1 MIMKR
6 RDFLIGS
13 LAGLMA
19 RPASANVPFA
29 FKPGDSPLISGETEQ
44 GMLRYIELYRQI
56 AARGG
61 WPRIEV
67 NGLQAGDNTPQVA
80 VLRQRLVIT
89 GDLLRASNDTMFDGE
104 LRDAVM
110 RFQARHGVAVNGRVS
125 GITLAHMNVSTA
137 DRLVQLQANLDR
149 LRQVLPRLSRGRHVV
164 MNAPAFEA
172 QAIGNDGRVQ
182 LVSRVIVGKRATP
195 TPVVSAAIQNID
207 LLPYW
212 HVPSTIAFR
221 DLVPTVRK
229 DPAYLISRKIRVY
242 SSFGGSEID
251 PPVVNW
257 NGPEVQRYVFR
268 QDPGAQNALG
278 FVRLDMPNKD
288 IVYMHDTPTKEL
300 FARDERAYSAGCVR
314 VQSIFELADWV
325 IGGQDGWSVERLQQQ
340 AQGGNKQTIKLGQS
354 APVHFV
360 YLTAWEDQGFL
371 QFRNDLYNR
380 DQSASTLPQTADASA
395 RAPFQQIAP

>member
-1 MIMKR
+1 MKR

-13 LAGLMA
+13 LAGLIAGPA
-19 RPASANVPFA
+19 RAEVPFA
-29 FKPGDSPLISGETEQ
+29 FKPGDSPLVSGETEQ
-44 GMLRYIELYRQI
+44 GLLRYIDLYRQI
-56 AARGG
+56 VSRGG
-61 WPRIEV
+61 WPRLEAV
-67 NGLQAGDNTPQVA
+67 ALGVGDNTPQVA
-80 VLRQRLVIT
+80 ALRQRLVAS
-89 GDLLRASNDTMFDGE
+89 GDLLRASTDTMFDGE
-104 LRDAVM
+104 VRDAVM
-110 RFQARHGVAVNGRVS
+110 RFQARHGIAVNGRVS
-125 GITLAHMNVSTA
+125 GITLAHMNVSA
-137 DRLVQLQANLDR
+137 EDRLVQLQANLER
-149 LRQVLPRLSRGRHVV
+149 LRQLLPRVSRGRHVV

-195 TPVVSAAIQNID
+195 TPVVSAIIQNVD

-242 SSFGGSEID
+242 SSFGGTEID
-251 PPVVNW
+251 PSVVNW

-278 FVRLDMPNKD
+278 FVRIDMPNKD

-314 VQSIFELADWV
+314 VQSIFELANWV
-325 IGGQDGWSVERLQQQ
+325 VGGQDGWSIERLQQQ
-340 AQGGNKQTIKLGQS
+340 AQAGNKQTIKLGQS
-354 APVHFV
+354 VPVHFV
-360 YLTAWEDQGFL
+360 YLTAWEDAGL
-371 QFRNDLYNR
+371 LHFRNDLYNR
-380 DQSASTLPQTADASA
+380 DQSASTLPQTADAAA